1 MISRGVQSQARREDG
16 LLAGLDGG
24 PYTSILEYARRG
36 ILEPKRSIVNCP
48 ACKGIVVIVEYER
61 IELDYCTNCSG
72 VWFDAGELELLA
84 ERLSLDGEA
93 FSLQDVMT
101 LPDAKVSEKPRRCP
115 ICGKKMRKVHVGEEP
130 RVLLDACPRQDGI
143 WFDSGEVSQV
153 LSQLKSRGP
162 AVGKQGRMINFLGE
176 AFKAK

>member
-1 MISRGVQSQARREDG
+1 LVSEAN
-16 LLAGLDGG
+16 
-24 PYTSILEYARRG
+24 T
-36 ILEPKRSIVNCP
+36 VNCP
-48 ACKGIVVIVEYER
+48 ACKGIVAIVEYER

-93 FSLQDVMT
+93 FSLHDIMA
-101 LPDAKVSEKPRRCP
+101 LPEARVSEKARRCP
-115 ICGKKMRKVHVGEEP
+115 ICAKKMRKVHVGDEP
-130 RVLLDACPRQDGI
+130 KVLLDVCPRQHGI

-153 LSQLKSRGP
+153 LGQLKSKGP
-162 AVGKQGRMINFLGE
+162 AAGKHGRVINFLGE